1 MTISKL
7 LRPVYVAKIK
17 KLARGELQ
25 NPSQKLDNLGNPHG
39 TRLVNHDQYRACG
52 PGGHAAAQAQSG
64 LPPRDS
70 EAGLQATTASC
81 SASTGGSGSN
91 AVSAGSQS
99 SFLDPSSRA
108 RAVPQRNTS
117 QGAPAPFPIAPQSAA
132 ATSISAPSLAI
143 NLEPQHQR
151 LQDLLLQEYQ
161 QQLQLL
167 SSTSEQ
173 LAPNVDTGR
182 ALHRQSEQATA
193 PLHPAFRD
201 TLSTTMSAFER
212 VNPHLSSSA
221 HAGDGKLARAA
232 LEEME
237 INEKRVRLQLARA
250 ALEEMEINEKRVRLQ
265 LARAALEEMEI
276 NEKRVRLLQELVLLD
291 DEQARVRQER
301 LRAAEAVHGSALA
314 ELTGDHLAAFE
325 RTGLT
330 LGFKSSVRS
339 WR

>member
-91 AVSAGSQS
+91 PVSAGSQS

-167 SSTSEQ
+167 SLILLLSSLLPTSTQAELCIGSQ
-173 LAPNVDTGR
+173 CKQPRSYTQSSAAPCPQRCLPLSVSTPNFRR
-182 ALHRQSEQATA
+182 ARTQATA
-193 PLHPAFRD
+193 
-201 TLSTTMSAFER
+201 
-212 VNPHLSSSA
+212 SSL
-221 HAGDGKLARAA
+221 GRASRPSRYSDV
-232 LEEME
+232 
-237 INEKRVRLQLARA
+237 IYKN
-250 ALEEMEINEKRVRLQ
+250 
-265 LARAALEEMEI
+265 
-276 NEKRVRLLQELVLLD
+276 
-291 DEQARVRQER
+291 
-301 LRAAEAVHGSALA
+301 
-314 ELTGDHLAAFE
+314 
-325 RTGLT
+325 
-330 LGFKSSVRS
+330 
-339 WR
+339 

>member
-39 TRLVNHDQYRACG
+39 TCLANHDQYRACG

-64 LPPRDS
+64 LPPRDT
-70 EAGLQATTASC
+70 EAGLQATTASYY
-81 SASTGGSGSN
+81 SRSTGGSGSN
-91 AVSAGSQS
+91 PVSAGSQS

-108 RAVPQRNTS
+108 RAVPQRNAS
-117 QGAPAPFPIAPQSAA
+117 QGAPAHFPIAPQSAA
-132 ATSISAPSLAI
+132 ATSISAPLLAI

-151 LQDLLLQEYQ
+151 LQDLFLQEYQ
-161 QQLQLL
+161 QQLPLL
-167 SSTSEQ
+167 SSTPEQ
-173 LAPNVDTGR
+173 LAPHIDTGR
-182 ALHRQSEQATA
+182 ALHRQSVQATA
-193 PLHPAFRD
+193 PLHPVFRG
-201 TLSTTMSAFER
+201 TLSTTMSAFEP

-232 LEEME
+232 LEEIE
-237 INEKRVRLQLARA
+237 QLARA

-291 DEQARVRQER
+291 GEQARVRQER
-301 LRAAEAVHGSALA
+301 LRTAEAVNGSALA
-314 ELTGDHLAAFE
+314 ELMGDHPPMLPPLNGVGP
-325 RTGLT
+325 R
-330 LGFKSSVRS
+330 V
-339 WR
+339 

>member
-1 MTISKL
+1 M
-7 LRPVYVAKIK
+7 
-17 KLARGELQ
+17 
-25 NPSQKLDNLGNPHG
+25 PH
-39 TRLVNHDQYRACG
+39 R
-52 PGGHAAAQAQSG
+52 
-64 LPPRDS
+64 
-70 EAGLQATTASC
+70 
-81 SASTGGSGSN
+81 N
-91 AVSAGSQS
+91 A
-99 SFLDPSSRA
+99 
-108 RAVPQRNTS
+108 S
-117 QGAPAPFPIAPQSAA
+117 QGPAHFPIAPQSAA
-132 ATSISAPSLAI
+132 ATSISAPLLAI

-161 QQLQLL
+161 QLLQLL

-250 ALEEMEINEKRVRLQ
+250 ALEEMEINEKRVRL
-265 LARAALEEMEI
+265 
-276 NEKRVRLLQELVLLD
+276 LQELVLLD

>member
-17 KLARGELQ
+17 KLASGELQ

-39 TRLVNHDQYRACG
+39 ACLANNHDQYRACG

-91 AVSAGSQS
+91 PVSAGSQS

-108 RAVPQRNTS
+108 RAVPQRNAS
-117 QGAPAPFPIAPQSAA
+117 QGAPAHFPIAPQSAA
-132 ATSISAPSLAI
+132 ATSISAPLLAI

-151 LQDLLLQEYQ
+151 LQDLFLQEYQ
-161 QQLQLL
+161 QQLPLL
-167 SSTSEQ
+167 SSTPEQ
-173 LAPNVDTGR
+173 LAPHIDTGR
-182 ALHRQSEQATA
+182 ALHRQSVQATA
-193 PLHPAFRD
+193 PLHPVFRG
-201 TLSTTMSAFER
+201 TLSTTMSAFEP

-221 HAGDGKLARAA
+221 HSDDGKLVRAA
-232 LEEME
+232 LEEIE
-237 INEKRVRLQLARA
+237 RVRLQLARA

-291 DEQARVRQER
+291 GEQARVRQER
-301 LRAAEAVHGSALA
+301 LRTAEAVNGSARA
-314 ELTGDHLAAFE
+314 ELMGDHPPILPPLNGVDP
-325 RTGLT
+325 R
-330 LGFKSSVRS
+330 V
-339 WR
+339 